1 MTRIALA
8 PLALLTLANAAPQ
21 DDGGAF
27 PPAVKT
33 MLDAAIASGNEAEIT
48 TVAKYAALAA
58 PDYADA
64 IRLAAT
70 NFVNARKAQE
80 TRTIREATFVEL
92 IKGRAEL
99 GGYANTGNTDNL
111 GVTAS
116 VDLTRE
122 GLEWRHKLKLL
133 AEYQENQNITNREH
147 YLAAYEPNYKI
158 TDRLYAYGALQFESD
173 KFFGYT
179 DRYSASAGAGYSA
192 VRTPAITLDLELGPS
207 LRYTNYTDA
216 TRESELGARGSVDFD
231 WKLSPVV
238 TLSQDAS
245 AYVQN
250 VNSTVTARTA
260 IAAKVFGP
268 LAVQLSYQVNYESS
282 PPEGRVNTDTLSRAS
297 LVYSF

>member
-99 GGYANTGNTDNL
+99 GG
-111 GVTAS
+111 
-116 VDLTRE
+116 
-122 GLEWRHKLKLL
+122 
-133 AEYQENQNITNREH
+133 
-147 YLAAYEPNYKI
+147 
-158 TDRLYAYGALQFESD
+158 
-173 KFFGYT
+173 
-179 DRYSASAGAGYSA
+179 
-192 VRTPAITLDLELGPS
+192 
-207 LRYTNYTDA
+207 
-216 TRESELGARGSVDFD
+216 
-231 WKLSPVV
+231 
-238 TLSQDAS
+238 
-245 AYVQN
+245 
-250 VNSTVTARTA
+250 
-260 IAAKVFGP
+260 
-268 LAVQLSYQVNYESS
+268 
-282 PPEGRVNTDTLSRAS
+282 
-297 LVYSF
+297 